1 MGCST
6 YLKEKALAN
15 ILIYRH
21 YCMVNQ
27 YPLPSPPLPSPPPHP
42 EILIGISCC
51 DEILTLVSLHR
62 QFAANLQKT
71 TTNNKW
77 ILRRAEKNSQSN
89 DTLCYKEF
97 LTGFGFTSCKPAE
110 IFVTKT
116 SRNGNSP

>member
-27 YPLPSPPLPSPPPHP
+27 YPLPHP
-42 EILIGISCC
+42 EILIGISRC

-62 QFAANLQKT
+62 
-71 TTNNKW
+71 
-77 ILRRAEKNSQSN
+77 
-89 DTLCYKEF
+89 
-97 LTGFGFTSCKPAE
+97 
-110 IFVTKT
+110 
-116 SRNGNSP
+116 

>member
-21 YCMVNQ
+21 YCIVNQ
-27 YPLPSPPLPSPPPHP
+27 YPLPPPPPHP

-62 QFAANLQKT
+62 
-71 TTNNKW
+71 
-77 ILRRAEKNSQSN
+77 
-89 DTLCYKEF
+89 
-97 LTGFGFTSCKPAE
+97 
-110 IFVTKT
+110 
-116 SRNGNSP
+116 

>member
-27 YPLPSPPLPSPPPHP
+27 YPLPPPHP
-42 EILIGISCC
+42 EILIGTSCC

-77 ILRRAEKNSQSN
+77 ILRRAEKNSQTN

>member
-89 DTLCYKEF
+89 DTVL
-97 LTGFGFTSCKPAE
+97 
-110 IFVTKT
+110 
-116 SRNGNSP
+116 